1 MDAKVGGHA
10 SFRQLPN
17 YERPIMHTVSR
28 TSLQFPLAYLFAAI
42 IGMASF
48 AVSAA
53 DMDVTLSGDQEVPS
67 VTTMASGEAQFSVDD
82 DMILS
87 GSVKTTGITATAAH
101 IHAGAAGTNGPVTI
115 SLMMKGENEW
125 VVPADTKL
133 TAEQMTE
140 LEAGLMYVNVHSA
153 EHKGGEIRA
162 QLQ

>member
-1 MDAKVGGHA
+1 
-10 SFRQLPN
+10 
-17 YERPIMHTVSR
+17 
-28 TSLQFPLAYLFAAI
+28 
-42 IGMASF
+42 MASF